1 MKRTNR
7 LGVRLRS
14 AVVLVLALLSTAWPI
29 EAQLPRAADAAQL
42 GMDAARLDR
51 LGAALDQYVA
61 DGRLPGGVVLVARRG
76 QVAYLH
82 AFGMRDREARE
93 AMPEDALFRIAS
105 QSKAV
110 VSVAAMILIEE
121 GRLLLSD
128 RVGRF
133 LPEFMETT
141 VAVPDEGGGYAV
153 VPARRAITVRDLLTH
168 MAGVGYGGGP
178 GGEQWEAAGITGWY
192 FAHRTEP
199 IRETARR
206 MAALPF
212 PAQPGEAWVYGYA
225 TDILGAVVEVASG
238 QPLDAFLE
246 ERIFG
251 PLEMSDTHFYVPRG
265 KSGRLATVYGHSPE
279 GDLLRAPDGPGMRTQ
294 GEYLDGPRASFSG
307 GAGLVSTAG
316 DYARFLQML
325 LNGGE
330 LDGVR
335 VLSPAS
341 VRLMTV
347 DHAATVLDDAPG
359 WEGAGFGLGFQVT
372 LDLGAT
378 GAHGS
383 VGEYG
388 WGGAYHSTYWV
399 DPAEEL
405 VVVYMT
411 QVIPAQVDDHAR
423 LRALVYQA
431 IVN

>member
-1 MKRTNR
+1 
-7 LGVRLRS
+7 VD
-14 AVVLVLALLSTAWPI
+14 P
-29 EAQLPRAADAAQL
+29 AQV
-42 GMDAARLDR
+42 GMDATRLDR
-51 LGAALDQYVA
+51 LGAALDRYVA

-76 QVAYLH
+76 HTAYLH
-82 AFGMRDREARE
+82 AFGMRDREARDTV
-93 AMPEDALFRIAS
+93 APDALFRIAS

-141 VAVPDEGGGYAV
+141 VAVPDSAGGYAV

-192 FAHRTEP
+192 FGHRTAP

-206 MAALPF
+206 MAELPF

-238 QPLDAFLE
+238 QPLDRFLE
-246 ERIFG
+246 ERLLG
-251 PLEMSDTHFYVPRG
+251 PLEMGDTHFYVPQE
-265 KSGRLATVYGHSPE
+265 KAGRLATVYGHTAE
-279 GDLLRAPDGPGMRTQ
+279 GDLVRAPDGSGMQTQ
-294 GEYLDGPRASFSG
+294 GQYLDGPRVSFSG

-335 VLSPAS
+335 ILSPAS

-347 DHAATVLDDAPG
+347 DHAASALEDAPG

-411 QVIPAQVDDHAR
+411 QVIPARVDDHPR
-423 LRALVYQA
+423 VRALVYQA